1 MRNSTFVAAAFAAG
15 MAASAS
21 ATITGNAVFGDSYIV
36 NGGGR
41 TYSVLDVYIKSNNAN
56 DVVSSVYGIAAHKAE
71 WVQQQSRDFIQA
83 NNSSWNPNNTSG
95 AAWDSFVTAGMRTQQ
110 ASEYGATP
118 IALTADPGFSNFN
131 TAGAKR
137 IIGPSTG
144 NGPGWYPAA
153 GANPATNPYARVGF
167 YNGQSGAIN
176 TAKNHLAARGR
187 SPIDYDLD
195 GPDGEGNPELQAR
208 MKDTATPEA
217 LALTDEI
224 RSIVNA
230 AIDQLPDDLRRA
242 IVLREL
248 EGKSYEEIAAEMN
261 CPVGTVRSR
270 IFRAREAIDT
280 RLREVFEGG
289 LGRGEVIG

>member
-176 TAKNHLAARGR
+176 TAKNTNGANG
-187 SPIDYDLD
+187 
-195 GPDGEGNPELQAR
+195 
-208 MKDTATPEA
+208 
-217 LALTDEI
+217 
-224 RSIVNA
+224 
-230 AIDQLPDDLRRA
+230 
-242 IVLREL
+242 
-248 EGKSYEEIAAEMN
+248 IAAGSSLDNMFMIGRFTIDITDAAASDVFTMKLKFAMTGVSN
-261 CPVGTVRSR
+261 GATVSGSTNAN
-270 IFRAREAIDT
+270 FRVDSVLTFAQVPAPAAAALLGLAGLAT
-280 RLREVFEGG
+280 RR
-289 LGRGEVIG
+289 RK